1 MALGGAPV
9 HDLVGSRVSGGLG
22 PPLDRRVLPL
32 FLRPLVARAAEDGST
47 QLDAAALSAFFK
59 RVPARLGRK
68 QAPIWLWAYA
78 VAVVVET
85 ALRVA
90 LHPLPL
96 FLVPFALVSP
106 LVAWLVLRG
115 GRVAWCWAIAV
126 EGLGVA
132 GLAWGEPWWS
142 AALSAVLL
150 ACLLAPASRAYV
162 WREAMVR
169 RQSLAVPEGWG
180 ARIASGALWDE
191 VWSWVGGHVLNWNFI
206 RRFFVATL
214 LLVPVVAVLS
224 GARDDGGAMA
234 VLYRVVAISFRLALV
249 SLMVLLI
256 AMGIRALV
264 RLVQPKLEGGPPR

>member
-1 MALGGAPV
+1 MS
-9 HDLVGSRVSGGLG
+9 D
-22 PPLDRRVLPL
+22 
-32 FLRPLVARAAEDGST
+32 
-47 QLDAAALSAFFK
+47 FFK
-59 RVPARLGRK
+59 RVPVRLGRK

-96 FLVPFALVSP
+96 FLVPFVLVSP

-115 GRVAWCWAIAV
+115 GRVAWCWTIAV

-169 RQSLAVPEGWG
+169 RQSLAASEGWG
-180 ARIASGALWDE
+180 ARISSGALWDE
-191 VWSWVGGHVLNWNFI
+191 VWSWVGGHVLNWEFI
-206 RRFFVATL
+206 GRLFVATL

-224 GARDDGGAMA
+224 SARDDGGAMA
-234 VLYRVVAISFRLALV
+234 VLYRVVAISFRLALM

-256 AMGIRALV
+256 AMGIRALT
-264 RLVQPKLEGGPPR
+264 RLIQPQS